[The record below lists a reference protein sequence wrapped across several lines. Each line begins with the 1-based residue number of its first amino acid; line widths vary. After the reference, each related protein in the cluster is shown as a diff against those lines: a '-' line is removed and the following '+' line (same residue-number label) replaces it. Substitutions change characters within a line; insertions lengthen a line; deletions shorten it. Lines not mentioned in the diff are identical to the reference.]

1 MNLNIIYDANSHI
14 DSPVGVIN
22 LFARGTKLVGLTM
35 GGEAQQAAGK
45 ASVLTEAGKQL
56 TEYFDGKRKT
66 FKLDYE
72 LDGTE
77 FQKSVW
83 KQIAKTGFGK
93 VITYGEIAAKIGNP
107 QAARAIGG
115 AVGQNPVPLIVGCH
129 RVLGSNGRITG
140 YSGGNGLVTKW
151 QLLELEGIEARD

>member
-22 LFARGTKLVGLTM
+22 LFARGNKLVGLTM

-83 KQIAKTGFGK
+83 REIESIGFGETL
-93 VITYGEIAAKIGNP
+93 TYADIAARIGKP
-107 QAARAIGG
+107 LAARAVGG
-115 AVGQNPVPLIVGCH
+115 AVGANPLALIVPCH
-129 RVLGSNGRITG
+129 RVLGASGRVTG
-140 YSGGNGLVTKW
+140 YSGGDGLPTKRTLL
-151 QLLELEGIEARD
+151 QLENIDSKP

>member
-1 MNLNIIYDANSHI
+1 MNNADASI
-14 DSPVGVIN
+14 SFDSPIGYITVESTNEKIT
-22 LFARGTKLVGLTM
+22 RLVMCHRAEEFGKSAVLK
-35 GGEAQQAAGK
+35 EAKKQLLSYFAGK
-45 ASVLTEAGKQL
+45 LTKFDLPVQL
-56 TEYFDGKRKT
+56 N
-66 FKLDYE
+66 
-72 LDGTE
+72 GTE

-140 YSGGNGLVTKW
+140 YSGGNGLSTKW

>member
-22 LFARGTKLVGLTM
+22 LFARDNKLVGLTM
-35 GGEAQQAAGK
+35 GGEAHQAAGK

-56 TEYFDGKRKT
+56 IEYFDGKRKA

-83 KQIAKTGFGK
+83 REIEAIGFGETL
-93 VITYGEIAAKIGNP
+93 TYADIAARIGKP
-107 QAARAIGG
+107 LAARAVGG
-115 AVGQNPVPLIVGCH
+115 AVGANPLALIVPCH
-129 RVLGSNGRITG
+129 RVLGASGRITG
-140 YSGGNGLVTKW
+140 YSGGDGLPTKRVLL
-151 QLLELEGIEARD
+151 QLEKIDSKP